1 MTEQEFKESID
12 NEVKGAEKAVS
23 TMLLYYVSALQSV
36 GVEDVKQYIATQIG
50 SMICLS
56 EEQYIFV
63 TENLKQEGKLF
74 ENINNSIRLLKQ
86 IEDKKE
92 LDLDSI
98 KIVRQVLE
106 LILKE
111 CNEYKL

>member
-1 MTEQEFKESID
+1 MTEQEFKESIEQ
-12 NEVKGAEKAVS
+12 EVKGAEAAVS
-23 TMLLYYVSALQSV
+23 KMLLYYVSALQSV

-50 SMICLS
+50 KMICLS
-56 EEQYIFV
+56 EEQYIYI
-63 TENLKQEGKLF
+63 TENLKQDGKLF
-74 ENINNSIRLLKQ
+74 ENLDNSVKLLKQ

-98 KIVRQVLE
+98 KIVRQILE

-111 CNEYKL
+111 CSEYRI